1 VYIRHN
7 RLSGGRH
14 GTHTRLT
21 ATKAFLS
28 RLFRDHVRTQ
38 LYDDSGTT
46 ARGIAI
52 YSLSDPRDI
61 RNVRY
66 VGQTGAPGRRFFQHL
81 NAAKLWLP
89 EEMPWWMAHPKMR
102 PLSEWIRALYRDECR
117 LPTMLI
123 NEWVRS
129 VTHARVAE
137 RRRIHE
143 CLEQRLVLL
152 NVEMENLGP
161 QFPLI

>member
-1 VYIRHN
+1 
-7 RLSGGRH
+7 
-14 GTHTRLT
+14 
-21 ATKAFLS
+21 
-28 RLFRDHVRTQ
+28 
-38 LYDDSGTT
+38 
-46 ARGIAI
+46 
-52 YSLSDPRDI
+52 
-61 RNVRY
+61 
-66 VGQTGAPGRRFFQHL
+66 
-81 NAAKLWLP
+81 LWLP

-137 RRRIHE
+137 RRRIYE